1 MSKQIRCN
9 DKGCKGVHKVS
20 SVKNWDDTIG
30 TYVQRCTD
38 CNNKYVSVWRE
49 IQSQHNEFMQWLMGD
64 DVIRVTEVESPYW
77 TSQDAQY
84 KNRLYTMLDAWNY
97 YKKEFLNN

>member
-1 MSKQIRCN
+1 MSN
-9 DKGCKGVHKVS
+9 
-20 SVKNWDDTIG
+20 TEF
-30 TYVQRCTD
+30 TL
-38 CNNKYVSVWRE
+38 
-49 IQSQHNEFMQWLMGD
+49 FMQWLMGD

-97 YKKEFLNN
+97 YKKEFLTI